1 MPYYGWKF
9 STQAEYKDSNRNWP
23 SPILRK
29 SLFILLWTYTFECMS
44 EPISNDKVKARH
56 FHATKRFIN
65 DLGTL
70 NDGGVL
76 LFRKTSIYP
85 PELQLKVEHLKYSY
99 HFLKLRNHCKDEVFI
114 YNVFDKRDAFLI
126 FIVRMLYIDSNIP
139 KLIFFLLLL
148 VNFLE

>member
-1 MPYYGWKF
+1 
-9 STQAEYKDSNRNWP
+9 
-23 SPILRK
+23 
-29 SLFILLWTYTFECMS
+29 MS

-76 LFRKTSIYP
+76 LFRKTSIYL